1 MRCVSVHSSIK
12 HEEVCERAYQSTRFS
27 LAWPLDYWW
36 ALAGGDTMAAL
47 TCMQQF
53 SRRQL
58 SLSAADQSSCMGSE
72 SFRGML
78 DGGSRKGVSE
88 SQDRRGDSWKWSDNG
103 SLPPV
108 LMVMAINVDSQSH
121 ECKVCREFLCR
132 YLIVNAVGQPIV
144 EGIE

>member
-1 MRCVSVHSSIK
+1 MCLSIPVLNMK
-12 HEEVCERAYQSTRFS
+12 KFARGHIRVQGSAWLDLWITGEPWQEETQ
-27 LAWPLDYWW
+27 WPLW
-36 ALAGGDTMAAL
+36 LACNNSPADSSVFL
-47 TCMQQF
+47 QQTV
-53 SRRQL
+53 QP
-58 SLSAADQSSCMGSE
+58 SCMGSG